1 MKSRLYSLSRR
12 RAMVLV
18 TVDQLDAALEERRA
32 RPIAALL
39 TDSASRGDF
48 NRLIAAVVRLLASG
62 CDYFVCFGRDSERLH
77 DEVDA
82 LAEREAGDSEC
93 AVITTWHVDESA
105 SDVAEFF
112 INVAG
117 ARDMSLLV
125 GIVGPEDGEL
135 QTSLVQTA
143 SRISTSMKN

>member
-1 MKSRLYSLSRR
+1 MI
-12 RAMVLV
+12 LV
-18 TVDQLDAALEERRA
+18 AVDQLDFVLEERRA
-32 RPIAALL
+32 GPIVALL
-39 TDSASRGDF
+39 TDSAVRGDF
-48 NRLIAAVVRLLASG
+48 NRQVAVIVRLLKSG

-93 AVITTWHVDESA
+93 TVITTWHVDESA

-117 ARDMSLLV
+117 ARDISLLI
-125 GIVGPEDGEL
+125 GIVGPDDSEM
-135 QTSLVQTA
+135 QTSLAQIA
-143 SRISTSMKN
+143 SRMSTSLKN

>member
-1 MKSRLYSLSRR
+1 MKSHLYHLSRR
-12 RAMVLV
+12 RALVLA
-18 TVDQLDAALEERRA
+18 TVDQLETVLDEQGA

-39 TDSASRGDF
+39 TDSASYDDF
-48 NRLIAAVVRLLASG
+48 NRLVSVIVRLLASG
-62 CDYFVCFGRDSERLH
+62 CYYFVCFGRDSEKLH
-77 DEVDA
+77 DEVDI

-93 AVITTWHVDESA
+93 EVITTWHTDESA

-117 ARDMSLLV
+117 AREMSLLI

-135 QTSLVQTA
+135 QTSLAQTA
-143 SRISTSMKN
+143 SRMSTSLEN